1 MNDFKKIIPKKNERK
16 RASSLKR
23 NNSFTEE
30 SKNNNSKRFFKY
42 EVFEKLNS
50 KLNKKQKLRAN
61 SSSKKKR
68 KSKSKNNSLESKKKK
83 NSLDNNY
90 TYNTQFTTLDTDI
103 IKNKIKKSPR
113 KEEFSKILSKAKDLL
128 SIQSDIILEC
138 GKLNKTISKMDIEI
152 ESKLK
157 NEMNNNGTNV
167 LPGLAKALYLLE
179 CKRGDKNGDKIS
191 NRNSTNIL
199 KKKEEIDNSF
209 YIIKLNELNGFIG
222 ELGYSYVYNEFDNE
236 NYKKENLIIYFDN
249 IQKLINIL
257 HQTVNN
263 QNEILIKQEN
273 KIKEYEN
280 IINKYQEKL
289 KECQKNT
296 YNNNTES
303 NDIQNKTWKFDAD
316 LISRNSKKDDSNENN
331 SLILDINKNEN
342 LNINRNRNNKLIL
355 INENMNNND
364 SHAINNDDNN
374 CNYDSKKY
382 NYTDNTFFRN
392 SNSHEF
398 DKIDDC
404 NNVFR
409 DNSNEDEKQHE
420 IPQNTHYFNSYINK
434 LSFPQQ
440 NQENQGH
447 EFENYKENINRNSE
461 NFFNK
466 ELDNNY
472 SNKQSL
478 PPETTKNYLNYYNK
492 NNNNVNDNE
501 NLLSGMLNSESFFES
516 YKRNKELKNNLNFNY
531 NDKVMNDE

>member
-30 SKNNNSKRFFKY
+30 SKNNDSKRFFKY

-83 NSLDNNY
+83 NSIDNNY

-113 KEEFSKILSKAKDLL
+113 KEEFSKVLSKAKDLL

-179 CKRGDKNGDKIS
+179 CKKGDKNGDKKS
-191 NRNSTNIL
+191 NKTTSNFLN
-199 KKKEEIDNSF
+199 KQGEIDNSF
-209 YIIKLNELNGFIG
+209 YIIKFNELNGFIG

-249 IQKLINIL
+249 IEKLINIL

-273 KIKEYEN
+273 KIKEYET
-280 IINKYQEKL
+280 IINKYEEKL
-289 KECQKNT
+289 KECQ
-296 YNNNTES
+296 NNNCINNIEES
-303 NDIQNKTWKFDAD
+303 NDFHNKTWKFDAD

-331 SLILDINKNEN
+331 SSIMDNNKNS
-342 LNINRNRNNKLIL
+342 NINRNNNLIL

-364 SHAINNDDNN
+364 NQITNNDDNN

-404 NNVFR
+404 NNVFKE
-409 DNSNEDEKQHE
+409 NLNEDEKQHE

-434 LSFPQQ
+434 LSFPHQ
-440 NQENQGH
+440 NIENQDQ
-447 EFENYKENINRNSE
+447 EYEKYKEDISKNSE
-461 NFFNK
+461 NFYNR
-466 ELDNNY
+466 ESNNAY

-478 PPETTKNYLNYYNK
+478 HPEISKNYLNYYNNNS
-492 NNNNVNDNE
+492 NNNANDNE
-501 NLLSGMLNSESFFES
+501 NLLSGMINSGSFFES
-516 YKRNKELKNNLNFNY
+516 YKRNKELKNNLNFSY
-531 NDKVMNDE
+531 KSMNDE

>member
-1 MNDFKKIIPKKNERK
+1 MSDLKKIIPKKNERK

-50 KLNKKQKLRAN
+50 KLNKKQNLRAN

-68 KSKSKNNSLESKKKK
+68 KSKNKNNNSLESKKKK
-83 NSLDNNY
+83 NSIDNIF

-157 NEMNNNGTNV
+157 NESNNNGTNV

-179 CKRGDKNGDKIS
+179 CKKGDKSGDKKS
-191 NRNSTNIL
+191 KNSTNFFN
-199 KKKEEIDNSF
+199 KKQEIDNSF

-222 ELGYSYVYNEFDNE
+222 DLGYSYVYNEFDNE

-257 HQTVNN
+257 HQTLNN

-289 KECQKNT
+289 KKCQKFLSYT
-296 YNNNTES
+296 
-303 NDIQNKTWKFDAD
+303 F
-316 LISRNSKKDDSNENN
+316 
-331 SLILDINKNEN
+331 LDRSVKC
-342 LNINRNRNNKLIL
+342 KL
-355 INENMNNND
+355 
-364 SHAINNDDNN
+364 
-374 CNYDSKKY
+374 
-382 NYTDNTFFRN
+382 
-392 SNSHEF
+392 
-398 DKIDDC
+398 
-404 NNVFR
+404 V
-409 DNSNEDEKQHE
+409 
-420 IPQNTHYFNSYINK
+420 
-434 LSFPQQ
+434 
-440 NQENQGH
+440 
-447 EFENYKENINRNSE
+447 
-461 NFFNK
+461 
-466 ELDNNY
+466 
-472 SNKQSL
+472 
-478 PPETTKNYLNYYNK
+478 
-492 NNNNVNDNE
+492 
-501 NLLSGMLNSESFFES
+501 
-516 YKRNKELKNNLNFNY
+516 LK
-531 NDKVMNDE
+531 

>member
-83 NSLDNNY
+83 NSIDNNY

-179 CKRGDKNGDKIS
+179 CKRGDKNGDKKS
-191 NRNSTNIL
+191 KTNRTDFLN
-199 KKKEEIDNSF
+199 KQDEIDNSF

-222 ELGYSYVYNEFDNE
+222 ELGYSYVYNEFDND

-249 IQKLINIL
+249 MQKLINIL

-296 YNNNTES
+296 NFKNIES
-303 NDIQNKTWKFDAD
+303 NDIQNKTWKFDSD

-331 SLILDINKNEN
+331 SLILDNKKNS
-342 LNINRNRNNKLIL
+342 NINRNNKLIL
-355 INENMNNND
+355 INENMNNNE
-364 SHAINNDDNN
+364 SQAINNDDNN
-374 CNYDSKKY
+374 FNYDSKKY

-398 DKIDDC
+398 EKIDDC

-409 DNSNEDEKQHE
+409 ENINEDEKQHE

-434 LSFPQQ
+434 LSFTQQ
-440 NQENQGH
+440 NQENQKQ
-447 EFENYKENINRNSE
+447 EYESYKENINRNSE
-461 NFFNK
+461 NFYNK
-466 ELDNNY
+466 ELDNIY

-478 PPETTKNYLNYYNK
+478 PPEISKNYLNYYN
-492 NNNNVNDNE
+492 NNNSNDNDNE

-531 NDKVMNDE
+531 NDKGMNDE